1 MVYLLVCLQRFCKLS
16 RFNILISMFFS
27 FVIQRM
33 YTFSTTSAD
42 WRHDVITMSRK
53 NMAHGRIQLSYLV
66 MVDIK
71 HNLSGIEKKTMNVDF
86 TVNIE
91 NMLLLYCYLF
101 FVIGQVLL
109 PKGYIT

>member
-1 MVYLLVCLQRFCKLS
+1 
-16 RFNILISMFFS
+16 
-27 FVIQRM
+27 
-33 YTFSTTSAD
+33 
-42 WRHDVITMSRK
+42 
-53 NMAHGRIQLSYLV
+53 

-109 PKGYIT
+109 PKGYITWNKISHN